1 MPKRKNQ
8 KNTTATTNETST
20 NYFLEFARD
29 INASIMAY
37 YMNPILQNEILKNIN
52 MYPQKF
58 DRGKI
63 IELLQNPK
71 ANERALKELAQFI
84 ENNILQFK
92 RLIYYFGGLL
102 SFDWYVEPIINSPED
117 LKNSAFWKAYRRVL
131 DWVEKFNIK
140 QTFPEVTRQMM
151 REDAKFYY
159 VRELDDRIVLQEMP
173 SNYCM
178 IDYKSEHG
186 WKYSFNMTY
195 FLQPGVL
202 LENFAPEFSVYYESF
217 MSNKDRII
225 DDKQA
230 GVRAGYH
237 NGRYF
242 YWQQL
247 PPDKAW
253 VFKFHNEMAG
263 IVPPLIPLFLE
274 ALDLLEYRE
283 LDRVDAKVRTYKI
296 VNNKIPLKEGKSVNS
311 IDAFAITADTA
322 KYFNAYMQAGLPE
335 GVKAI
340 TTPFEQSEAMD
351 FNKSQSSKTIYE
363 QGNSR
368 FWDSAGTN
376 LGLDRATVSLVKNN
390 QDVDY
395 MFVKHIYTQFED
407 FLNYQIE
414 KISGQFKFVIHL
426 EGTEFD
432 RQDRINNALK
442 AAQYGFPKIWVAAAM
457 GKTQREL
464 INLSLFENAVGIVD
478 MLEPLSSSYQK
489 SPNDNSGRPSKS
501 QSELSDK
508 GEETRDVGS
517 NENV

>member
-1 MPKRKNQ
+1 MPRK
-8 KNTTATTNETST
+8 KASKSSTTTDNILS
-20 NYFLEFARD
+20 YFKEFIRSFGTD
-29 INASIMAY
+29 LISY
-37 YMNPILQNEILKNIN
+37 YMNPVLQNEILKSIN

-58 DRGKI
+58 DRSKI

-71 ANERALKELAQFI
+71 ANERALRELAQFI
-84 ENNILQFK
+84 ENNVHQFK
-92 RLIYYFGGLL
+92 RLVYYFGGLL
-102 SFDWYVEPIINSPED
+102 SFDWYIEPVLNSPED
-117 LKNSAFWKAYRRVL
+117 LQSTAFWKAYRRVL
-131 DWVEKFNIK
+131 DFVEKFNIK
-140 QTFPEVTRQMM
+140 QTFSEVTRQML

-159 VRELDDRIVLQEMP
+159 VRELGDRIVLQEMP

-202 LENFAPEFSVYYESF
+202 LENFPPEFRIYYESF
-217 MSNKDRII
+217 MENKDKVITN
-225 DDKQA
+225 KEA

-253 VFKFHNEMAG
+253 VFKFHNEVAG
-263 IVPPLIPLFLE
+263 IVPPLITLFLE
-274 ALDLLEYRE
+274 AYDLLEYHE
-283 LDRVDAKVRTYKI
+283 LDRIDAKVRTYKI
-296 VNNKIPLKEGKSVNS
+296 VHNRIPLMKDGKNSTSVDS
-311 IDAFAITADTA
+311 FAITADFA
-322 KYFNAYMQAGLPE
+322 KQFNAYMQAGLPE

-340 TTPFEQSEAMD
+340 TTPFEQSESMD

-363 QGNSR
+363 QGNSK
-368 FWDSAGTN
+368 FWGAAGTN
-376 LGLDRATVSLVKNN
+376 LGLDRATVSLVRNN
-390 QDVDY
+390 QEVDY
-395 MFVKHIYTQFED
+395 MFVKHLYMQFED

-414 KISGQFKFVIHL
+414 KISGQYKFVIHL
-426 EGTEFD
+426 EGTEHN

-442 AAQYGFPKIWVAAAM
+442 AAQYGFPKTWVAVAM

-464 INLSLFENAVGIVD
+464 MNLSMFENTIGIVD

-489 SPNDNSGRPSKS
+489 SPNEGAGRPPKTEA
-501 QSELSDK
+501 ELGDK

>member
-8 KNTTATTNETST
+8 KNTTATTNEAST

-52 MYPQKF
+52 TYPQKF
-58 DRGKI
+58 DRNRI

-71 ANERALKELAQFI
+71 ANERALRELAQFI
-84 ENNILQFK
+84 ENNIFQFK
-92 RLIYYFGGLL
+92 KLIYYFGGLL
-102 SFDWYVEPIINSPED
+102 SFDWYIEPVVTD
-117 LKNSAFWKAYRRVL
+117 LADLTTSAFMKAYRRVL

-140 QTFPEVTRQMM
+140 QTFPKVMKQVL

-159 VRELDDRIVLQEMP
+159 VRETDDRIVLQEMP

-178 IDYKSEHG
+178 IDYNSEHG

-195 FLQPGVL
+195 FLQPGVS
-202 LENFAPEFSVYYESF
+202 LENFAPEFKVYYEAF
-217 MSNKDRII
+217 INNKDKVIVNE
-225 DDKQA
+225 QA
-230 GVRAGYH
+230 GVRAEYH

-253 VFKFHNEMAG
+253 VFKFHDETAA
-263 IVPPLIPLFLE
+263 IIPPLVSLFLE

-296 VNNKIPLKEGKSVNS
+296 VSNKIPLKEGKNVNS
-311 IDAFAITADTA
+311 LDAFAITADTA

-335 GVKAI
+335 GVRAI
-340 TTPFEQSEAMD
+340 TTPFEQSEPMD
-351 FNKSQSSKTIYE
+351 FNKSQSSKTVYE

-395 MFVKHIYTQFED
+395 MFVKHMYTQFED

-442 AAQYGFPKIWVAAAM
+442 AAQYGFPKTWVATAM

-464 INLSLFENAVGIVD
+464 IDLSLFENAFGVVD
-478 MLEPLSSSYQK
+478 MLRPLSSSYQM
-489 SPNDNSGRPSKS
+489 SPTKDGGRPEKS